1 MNSATTSF
9 LPAIAAAAGIAVL
22 SSAIAPANAYSVQ
35 LNNRMAGNPSGQKLY
50 DVSLDSRF
58 DIGRTLDPV
67 VWFLKA
73 GTGNDQG
80 DINKADISAQA
91 IIKVLDLNKDSLKL
105 SFNLSNLTK
114 KPYQSSIV
122 SFGFGVSPDAGF
134 VGFSKA
140 GNIFD
145 EARIL
150 PNQQNYPGGFKQID
164 VCVFSSNGC
173 TGGNIKNGLQSEE
186 TDYFELLIKPKQG
199 TSFFNS
205 SINASEVT
213 LSDLPIK
220 FQTQDGSYELA
231 GVPEPIT
238 MVGSGLALGFGA
250 LFKQKAAKKL
260 KKAEVK
266 G

>member
-1 MNSATTSF
+1 MNSATNSF
-9 LPAIAAAAGIAVL
+9 FCAIAAAGIAVL
-22 SSAIAPANAYSVQ
+22 SSAVAPANAYSVQ
-35 LNNRMAGNPSGQKLY
+35 LNDRTAGNPSGQKLY
-50 DVSLDSRF
+50 DIGLDQY

-67 VWFLKA
+67 TWLLKA

-80 DINKADISAQA
+80 DINTVDISAKA
-91 IIKVLDLNKDSLKL
+91 IIKVLALDPNSLKL
-105 SFNLSNLTK
+105 SFNFTNTTDVT
-114 KPYQSSIV
+114 YQSSVV
-122 SFGFGVSPDAGF
+122 SFGFGVSPNAGE
-134 VGFSKA
+134 VSFSKS

-145 EARIL
+145 NARIL
-150 PNQQNYPGGFKQID
+150 PKQQNYPGGFKQID

-173 TGGNIKNGLQSEE
+173 TGGDIKNGLLSGQS
-186 TDYFELLIKPKQG
+186 DFFELLIKPKQG

-205 SINASEVT
+205 STGSSQVT

-238 MVGSGLALGFGA
+238 VVGSGLALGFGA